1 MIWEESM
8 FAIIGLG
15 NPGDKYMGTRHNTGF
30 MVIDR
35 LADDLDARVDKL
47 KHRALIGE
55 GWLGDEKVILAK
67 PQTFMNLSGESVLAI
82 KNFYKLDD
90 SHIIVV
96 YDDIDLDVGRIRIRR
111 SGSGGSHRGMGSI
124 IYHLNSENFPRIR
137 VGIGKPPE
145 DMDLVPYVLDPFSTQ
160 EAPYM
165 TKAIERAVEG
175 AKLIVTKGISYAMNE
190 CNGG

>member
-1 MIWEESM
+1 M

-145 DMDLVPYVLDPFSTQ
+145 DMDL
-160 EAPYM
+160 
-165 TKAIERAVEG
+165 
-175 AKLIVTKGISYAMNE
+175 
-190 CNGG
+190 

>member
-1 MIWEESM
+1 M

-111 SGSGGSHRGMGSI
+111 SGSGGS
-124 IYHLNSENFPRIR
+124 
-137 VGIGKPPE
+137 IGE
-145 DMDLVPYVLDPFSTQ
+145 WAQ
-160 EAPYM
+160 
-165 TKAIERAVEG
+165 
-175 AKLIVTKGISYAMNE
+175 
-190 CNGG
+190 

>member
-1 MIWEESM
+1 
-8 FAIIGLG
+8 
-15 NPGDKYMGTRHNTGF
+15 
-30 MVIDR
+30 
-35 LADDLDARVDKL
+35 
-47 KHRALIGE
+47 
-55 GWLGDEKVILAK
+55 
-67 PQTFMNLSGESVLAI
+67 
-82 KNFYKLDD
+82 
-90 SHIIVV
+90 
-96 YDDIDLDVGRIRIRR
+96 
-111 SGSGGSHRGMGSI
+111 MGSI